1 MTTPY
6 TNTESKKQQVET
18 MFNNIAPT
26 YDFLN
31 HILSLNIDKIWRR
44 KLRKRLQKNKPE
56 TILDV
61 ATGTGD
67 LAFELLKLQPKKI
80 IGIDIANEMLNIGR
94 KKLTKLKTKDI
105 IEFKKDDSEN
115 MSFDDEKFD
124 AITCAFGVRNFENLS
139 AGLTEMYRVLKTNGK
154 VIILEFS
161 IPQNILLKKLYFFYF
176 NKILPFFGKI
186 ISKDKHA
193 YTYLPNSVNNFVSG
207 TNFLTQLQN
216 VGFTNT
222 QQQKLSFGIASIYFA
237 NK

>member
-1 MTTPY
+1 MVTPY
-6 TNTESKKQQVET
+6 TNTETKKQQVEA

-31 HILSLNIDKIWRR
+31 HILSLNIDKIWRK

-56 TILDV
+56 TILDI

-80 IGIDIANEMLNIGR
+80 VGIDIANEMLNIGR
-94 KKLTKLKTKDI
+94 KKLTKLKTKNI

-115 MSFDDEKFD
+115 LSFKNNKFD
-124 AITCAFGVRNFENLS
+124 AITCAFGVRNFENRS
-139 AGLTEMYRVLKTNGK
+139 AGLTEMYRVLKNNGEI
-154 VIILEFS
+154 IILEFS
-161 IPQNILLKKLYFFYF
+161 EPQNILLKKLYFFYF
-176 NKILPFFGKI
+176 KKILPFFGKI

-193 YTYLPNSVNNFVSG
+193 YTYLPNSVDNFVHG
-207 TNFLTQLQN
+207 TNFLTLLQN
-216 VGFTNT
+216 VGFNNT
-222 QQQKLSFGIASIYFA
+222 QQKKLSFGIASMYIA